1 MSSLLVKKNIVNM
14 ETLSADT
21 IETVTWSHV
30 GWSVAELVCH
40 SHKRTELTAGGHK
53 KKDKKRKERKKVLVG
68 AVLFSLICS
77 VFQFPD
83 WFFCRPNIYLHIYVK
98 VD

>member
-21 IETVTWSHV
+21 NEMVTWSHV

-53 KKDKKRKERKKVLVG
+53 KKDKKRKEKKETTCWCRLVFFD
-68 AVLFSLICS
+68 LFS
-77 VFQFPD
+77 VPV
-83 WFFCRPNIYLHIYVK
+83 P
-98 VD
+98 